1 MAPRTPGIACVC
13 ACLCW
18 SGGPFTVRCR
28 DRDRSACLPA
38 VPPGPSAA
46 GAASAPAGRRA
57 GGYVWS
63 LGGRVCPV
71 RHACPVRQTAQ
82 QSDRER
88 QTHRGRSCLQSRR
101 SAGRRAGRRA
111 GGRAGAGGSLCS
123 PRVRSERATEP
134 STGQEQRNQLSRRRP
149 GPSPLQPVPVPRPG
163 SGPLS
168 CQTRRVPVHFS
179 APARPVPL
187 GTSSGQEAELHLP
200 RRHLQA
206 RPPARPPPAARRP
219 PPTAAA
225 ASVPRASGRAPNR
238 PACACASG
246 GPLTHGCRD
255 RDPVCPSVCLPCRP
269 VRPCRGRRLLPCGD
283 AVAAAAA
290 VPAPAGVP
298 PASEEPH
305 GKVTRVGRPRLPS
318 RVRPGSGPPSCQ
330 IRRVPGDSSAP
341 ARPVPL
347 AASSGQKAEPHPMPP
362 RPAVG
367 RADWPAGEA
376 MVISPGPCGL
386 MGKSPSRKRRS
397 VEEARAGQERQ
408 LRRLQRAPHPEPE
421 PARGPTEPGSRRA
434 SGPPEQRGPLC
445 PGGPGRGRAGDGGG
459 PGGDSSRQGS
469 RSRIPKRRLRGRPGR
484 LPPQIPGLTGRE
496 GPSAPEAKGGEREGR
511 RRPRGERDP
520 AGAGYSRAEASAE
533 PLAVTPPGLPGQ
545 RGPLCSGEPGEG
557 VMGRRF
563 PGKARPPDPS
573 DVTSGRPLTPRRHVR
588 DGPRN
593 VTSGAGSVTS
603 DPRPRDVTSSLP
615 GLRACGGAAASSLPV
630 SSGSAPLRGQK
641 AELQPPANSAS
652 VPVQRPPT
660 APPET
665 AGAGNFGS
673 ALTGVPPTL
682 GHKEQNRH
690 KTFRAASRGPA
701 PRFSRSGSHG
711 QLPALTALRRHPAA
725 GSRNRARHR
734 ELPGDRARYR
744 DPPGAGRRARP
755 CPPAAWRRPRV
766 SRFPHPP
773 SGRETGSLRAAA
785 GVETTAAAAAAAV
798 AMLDAR
804 SPSRWD
810 VRSLNGPRIAPARS
824 ESPPSRP
831 PASPRSPAS
840 AAAAWT
846 AWSEA
851 AAGSAAAAAAA
862 AMLDARS
869 PSRWDV
875 RSLSGPTIAPA
886 RSESPPSRPP
896 ASPRSPASAAAAAW
910 TAWSEAAAGPTT
922 AAAAGAILA
931 GRSLLSQTVSV
942 VSLYLESLRDH
953 GDTIRRPPCGPRPR
967 RRRGPLGL
975 EPAKPRRRRRRTA
988 AAAMMASEPRPA
1000 GPRLQPHVSVASRPG
1015 SRSGPLGVTAIR
1027 SAGLHAAPAEAAA
1040 RADGIRTGQASA
1052 CVPGSRPGR
1061 HVARHAVSSFVNF

>member
-1 MAPRTPGIACVC
+1 MCVC
-13 ACLCW
+13 VLVLERRPVYCPVP
-18 SGGPFTVRCR
+18 GPRPV
-28 DRDRSACLPA
+28 CLPA

-71 RHACPVRQTAQ
+71 RHACPVRQPHSKVTGNVKHTGAVPV
-82 QSDRER
+82 SSHGAR
-88 QTHRGRSCLQSRR
+88 Q
-101 SAGRRAGRRA
+101 AGRRA
-111 GGRAGAGGSLCS
+111 GGQGLAGRGGRVAVQPAGT
-123 PRVRSERATEP
+123 ERAREP

-200 RRHLQA
+200 RRDLQA
-206 RPPARPPPAARRP
+206 RPPARPPARPVSQSGRQSVGRWSAGQPVSGYASQVGAGSSQLCPGLPPSLSARRPPP

-269 VRPCRGRRLLPCGD
+269 GRPCRGRRLLPCGD

-318 RVRPGSGPPSCQ
+318 RVCPGSGPPSCQ
-330 IRRVPGDSSAP
+330 IRRVPVDSSAP

-347 AASSGQKAEPHPMPP
+347 AASRGQKAELHPMPP
-362 RPAVG
+362 RPAAG

-376 MVISPGPCGL
+376 MVICPGPCGL

-445 PGGPGRGRAGDGGG
+445 PGGPGRGGAGDGGG

-511 RRPRGERDP
+511 RRAPGRERPRR
-520 AGAGYSRAEASAE
+520 SRLLPSRGLRGG
-533 PLAVTPPGLPGQ
+533 PWPSPLPGFPAAE
-545 RGPLCSGEPGEG
+545 RALCSGEAWEG
-557 VMGRRF
+557 VMLSVYVTSR
-563 PGKARPPDPS
+563 PGDAPPRDPS
-573 DVTSGRPLTPRRHVR
+573 TSRPGDPPTPRRHVR
-588 DGPRN
+588 EGRRFPGSNRPPDP
-593 VTSGAGSVTS
+593 VTSHPG
-603 DPRPRDVTSSLP
+603 DPRPRDGS
-615 GLRACGGAAASSLPV
+615 RACGGAAASSLPV
-630 SSGSAPLRGQK
+630 SSGSAPPVTRRDLTDRPRPVPKGDRQGSSQREDSAEKTPSLGRTEPPGGQK

-682 GHKEQNRH
+682 G
-690 KTFRAASRGPA
+690 
-701 PRFSRSGSHG
+701 
-711 QLPALTALRRHPAA
+711 
-725 GSRNRARHR
+725 
-734 ELPGDRARYR
+734 
-744 DPPGAGRRARP
+744 
-755 CPPAAWRRPRV
+755 
-766 SRFPHPP
+766 
-773 SGRETGSLRAAA
+773 
-785 GVETTAAAAAAAV
+785 
-798 AMLDAR
+798 
-804 SPSRWD
+804 
-810 VRSLNGPRIAPARS
+810 
-824 ESPPSRP
+824 
-831 PASPRSPAS
+831 
-840 AAAAWT
+840 
-846 AWSEA
+846 
-851 AAGSAAAAAAA
+851 
-862 AMLDARS
+862 
-869 PSRWDV
+869 
-875 RSLSGPTIAPA
+875 
-886 RSESPPSRPP
+886 
-896 ASPRSPASAAAAAW
+896 
-910 TAWSEAAAGPTT
+910 
-922 AAAAGAILA
+922 
-931 GRSLLSQTVSV
+931 
-942 VSLYLESLRDH
+942 
-953 GDTIRRPPCGPRPR
+953 
-967 RRRGPLGL
+967 
-975 EPAKPRRRRRRTA
+975 
-988 AAAMMASEPRPA
+988 
-1000 GPRLQPHVSVASRPG
+1000 
-1015 SRSGPLGVTAIR
+1015 
-1027 SAGLHAAPAEAAA
+1027 
-1040 RADGIRTGQASA
+1040 
-1052 CVPGSRPGR
+1052 
-1061 HVARHAVSSFVNF
+1061 

>member
-28 DRDRSACLPA
+28 DHDRSACLPC
-38 VPPGPSAA
+38 
-46 GAASAPAGRRA
+46 R
-57 GGYVWS
+57 
-63 LGGRVCPV
+63 PV
-71 RHACPVRQTAQ
+71 R
-82 QSDRER
+82 
-88 QTHRGRSCLQSRR
+88 LRR
-101 SAGRRAGRRA
+101 VQRRLPRA
-111 GGRAGAGGSLCS
+111 GGRAVTALGRQAGRAGGRRQGW
-123 PRVRSERATEP
+123 RVAVQPAGTERAGEP

-206 RPPARPPPAARRP
+206 RPPARPPAVSQSVRQSVSGPVVSGPAGQRLRFPNRERETRPVSAAGGGGGREPFPFCPCAAARRP
-219 PPTAAA
+219 PPPPAAAA

-238 PACACASG
+238 PAWACASG

-330 IRRVPGDSSAP
+330 IRRVPVDSSAP

-362 RPAVG
+362 RPAAG

-421 PARGPTEPGSRRA
+421 PAWGPTRPGSRRA

-445 PGGPGRGRAGDGGG
+445 PGGPGRGGAGDGGG
-459 PGGDSSRQGS
+459 PGGDSGRQGS

-484 LPPQIPGLTGRE
+484 LPPQTPGLTGRE

-557 VMGRRF
+557 VMPVPKGDRQGSSQREDSAEKTPSLGRTEP
-563 PGKARPPDPS
+563 PG
-573 DVTSGRPLTPRRHVR
+573 
-588 DGPRN
+588 
-593 VTSGAGSVTS
+593 
-603 DPRPRDVTSSLP
+603 
-615 GLRACGGAAASSLPV
+615 
-630 SSGSAPLRGQK
+630 GQK

-673 ALTGVPPTL
+673 ALTGVPLTL

-690 KTFRAASRGPA
+690 KTVRAASRGPA
-701 PRFSRSGSHG
+701 PGFSRSGSHG

-785 GVETTAAAAAAAV
+785 GVETAAAAAAAV

-810 VRSLNGPRIAPARS
+810 VRSLSGPRIAPARS

-851 AAGSAAAAAAA
+851 AAGPAAAAAAA

-875 RSLSGPTIAPA
+875 RSLSGPRIAPA

-910 TAWSEAAAGPTT
+910 TAWSEAAAGPAAA

-967 RRRGPLGL
+967 RRRRGPLGL
-975 EPAKPRRRRRRTA
+975 EPAKPRRRRRTA

-1000 GPRLQPHVSVASRPG
+1000 GPRLQPPVSVASRPG